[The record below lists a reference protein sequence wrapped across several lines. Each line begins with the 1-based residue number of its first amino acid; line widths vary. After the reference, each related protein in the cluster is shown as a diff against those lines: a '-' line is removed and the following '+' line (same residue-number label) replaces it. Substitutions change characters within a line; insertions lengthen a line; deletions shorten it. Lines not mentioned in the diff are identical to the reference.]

1 MPRYE
6 RRDITLNIPVPSAAL
21 RQLRRLRGRPVE
33 VQRPG
38 RLLNGGVPE
47 LHVTKHVPAESLTYF
62 NARQEHKTS
71 VGHALG
77 DAIEGRTRVDSVL
90 QRQVDSMSWYH
101 TLHLPGGVVT
111 PGIFDHA
118 ELLPHYRLPADLSR
132 LRVLDVA
139 TFDGYWAFEM
149 ERRGATVDALDI
161 SLLSQTDLPPA
172 VRAEMLASGSD
183 QILGGG
189 FAIAKEAL
197 SSSVNRIA
205 CNIYDLSPETAGQY
219 DFVHLAD
226 LLLHLER
233 PLEALRRVR
242 SVCTGRALITDAFL
256 PYAGR
261 GPRRVIEY
269 MGGWFSATWWLPSL
283 DALAQMVLDAG
294 FADVEVLG
302 TYNLATADEY
312 DGVWRGMLSATV

>member
-1 MPRYE
+1 MSPFE
-6 RRDITLNIPVPSAAL
+6 RRDLTLSVPVPSAAL
-21 RQLRRLRGRPVE
+21 RLVRRLRGRPEE
-33 VQRPG
+33 VHEPG
-38 RLLNGGVPE
+38 RLLLGTTPA
-47 LHVTKHVPAESLTYF
+47 LHIERHVPSESLSYF

-77 DAIEGRTRVDSVL
+77 TAVEGRTRVDSDL
-90 QRQVDSMSWYH
+90 QRQVDATSWYH

-111 PGIFDHA
+111 PGIFDHQA
-118 ELLPHYRLPADLSR
+118 LLPHYRLPADLSG
-132 LRVLDVA
+132 LRALDVA
-139 TFDGYWAFEM
+139 TFDGFWAFEM
-149 ERRGATVDALDI
+149 EKRGAVVDALDI

-183 QILGGG
+183 QVLGGG
-189 FAIAKEAL
+189 FAIAKAAL
-197 SSSVNRIA
+197 GSSVDRIA
-205 CNIYDLSPETAGQY
+205 CNVYDLSPQTAGEY
-219 DFVHLAD
+219 AFVHMAD

-233 PLEALRRVR
+233 PLEALRHVR

-269 MGGWFSATWWLPSL
+269 MGGWFSATWWLPTL
-283 DALAQMVLDAG
+283 DTLAQMVLDAG

-312 DGVWRGMLSATV
+312 DGVWRGILSATV